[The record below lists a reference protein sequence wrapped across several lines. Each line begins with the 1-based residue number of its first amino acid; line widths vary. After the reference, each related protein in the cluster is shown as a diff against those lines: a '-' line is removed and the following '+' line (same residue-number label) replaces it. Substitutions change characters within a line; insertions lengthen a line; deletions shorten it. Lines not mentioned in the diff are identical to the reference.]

1 MLSIR
6 IAMKIL
12 PICRSFRLFPS
23 RQQHLPST
31 QGGVAHHVVQRLT
44 LGQGHQIGCSLT
56 SPEKLWNKRKPMV
69 LSRSS
74 PWRIVDFTQ
83 KPEKCGVSLIEAW
96 QIWGFNIKSTI
107 KRMNLMTK
115 HGSPRVTPF
124 GIWDLRPISE
134 DRILR
139 SLKAPTS
146 LSWLR
151 SRLSR
156 GYRLWQI

>member
-1 MLSIR
+1 MESHKIHVPNHQPVFDFASKIWLELESPFCLVNSLKSEADHSWGTPHGFPTIFLWERNITPRIHQIPSNPFKSHQSPIKSIKTYLKMLSIR

-12 PICRSFRLFPS
+12 PICRSFRFFPS

-74 PWRIVDFTQ
+74 P
-83 KPEKCGVSLIEAW
+83 
-96 QIWGFNIKSTI
+96 
-107 KRMNLMTK
+107 
-115 HGSPRVTPF
+115 
-124 GIWDLRPISE
+124 
-134 DRILR
+134 
-139 SLKAPTS
+139 
-146 LSWLR
+146 
-151 SRLSR
+151 
-156 GYRLWQI
+156 